1 MKKTI
6 LILFTLI
13 FTFAVNDAF
22 SQKEQKKKKTETVRI
37 SAFMHCQACAD
48 NITTNLNFEKGVK
61 KVDADFR
68 TNVVTIEY
76 VPKKINPVML
86 TEKIRELGYAAE
98 LLVE

>member
-1 MKKTI
+1 
-6 LILFTLI
+6 
-13 FTFAVNDAF
+13 
-22 SQKEQKKKKTETVRI
+22 
-37 SAFMHCQACAD
+37 
-48 NITTNLNFEKGVK
+48 VK